1 MKPFFRWA
9 GGKARIADEIV
20 KLIGPISPTARY
32 VEPFV
37 GGGAV
42 FWALEREGQALLND
56 VSLEVVRT
64 LKAVR
69 DYPQNVTDVLNG
81 YRKLQEEIGYSEA
94 YNRMKRD
101 VMAAGEQVFFA
112 PAFLALNQT
121 CFNGLWRVNQ
131 RAGEFNVPMGYRV
144 VTRKERDERGMRK
157 VKKKLPYDI
166 NPLDLSAYSRLL
178 QFTRITCGS
187 YSEIELQRG
196 DIAYCD
202 PPYFKQF
209 NGYSKEPFTTKEH
222 HEELRDWCRRGA
234 ERGARVILSGADNA
248 GTRSIYG
255 KPTLELN
262 RACTIGCKDRKRVGE
277 LLYVW
282 E

>member
-20 KLIGPISPTARY
+20 KLIGPIPPAARY

-42 FWALEREGQALLND
+42 FWALEREGPAILND

-81 YRKLQEEIGYSEA
+81 YRKLQEEIGHSEA
-94 YNRMKRD
+94 YSRMRRD

-144 VTRKERDERGMRK
+144 QRINGKPE
-157 VKKKLPYDI
+157 KLPYDI

-178 QFTRITCGS
+178 QFAKITCTT
-187 YSEIELQRG
+187 YSEIELQSG
-196 DIAYCD
+196 DVVYCD

-209 NGYSKEPFTTKEH
+209 NGYSREPFSTKEQ
-222 HEELRDWCRRGA
+222 HEALRDWCRRGA
-234 ERGARVILSGADNA
+234 ERGARVILSGADNE

-282 E
+282 ERK